1 MKHEIRPG
9 DTVKVHQILREKN
22 SKGEIK
28 ERIQVFEGLVLARKH
43 GKEPG
48 ATITV
53 RKVVDGIG
61 VEKIYPLNSP
71 LIKKIELV
79 KRSKVRR
86 AKLYFLRKATG
97 KRGRLKTIK
106 FFNKD
111 EQPEQWEEKKEEASV
126 VKEVKEETIE
136 VVKEI
141 KEETPTEEVFKEA
154 TKEMVEEKKEEAPT
168 VEEVKEETIEV
179 VEEIKKK
186 TLTEEAKDGKENQ

>member
-48 ATITV
+48 STITV

-97 KRGRLKTIK
+97 KRGRLKTVK
-106 FFNKD
+106 FFDKD
-111 EQPEQWEEKKEEASV
+111 EQPEQWEEKKEEAPV
-126 VKEVKEETIE
+126 VEEVKEETTEVIE
-136 VVKEI
+136 ET
-141 KEETPTEEVFKEA
+141 KEETPTKEVSTEEI
-154 TKEMVEEKKEEAPT
+154 VEEKKEEAPV
-168 VEEVKEETIEV
+168 VEEVKEETTEVIEETK
-179 VEEIKKK
+179 EE
-186 TLTEEAKDGKENQ
+186 TPTEEAKDDKENQ